1 MKKQYRASQMAKK
14 SGESQLPRVRSDDD
28 PCAPCSDGVVRPSE
42 DPAHDLGP
50 IVDSGQIPQVSASP
64 DFQGFSTQIPQVSE
78 SVAFSGSAQS
88 QIASPDIQGFL
99 IQEKVQDAEPANNFC
114 QVIQESES
122 AIFSGPT
129 KLTSESNEVM
139 VSSELTEDQKE
150 AHNVVMTII
159 YGPVDTS
166 KGNLIF
172 LNGQGGIGKTWFIDH
187 ILAEVADS
195 RGDIAV
201 HITNSGIHACL
212 FDGRHKVKHPLFS
225 GKMNIDSPTWKIN
238 KNVVPALL
246 RQTKVILWDECTKMN
261 HGCYETLDQTLRD
274 VCGKDVLF
282 AGIPVLL
289 AGHFRHPFPVNQK
302 DIPAYEIKEAVEPS
316 LWASLEPYLR
326 L

>member
-64 DFQGFSTQIPQVSE
+64 DFQGFLTQIPQVSV
-78 SVAFSGSAQS
+78 SVAFSGLAQS

-139 VSSELTEDQKE
+139 VSSELTE
-150 AHNVVMTII
+150 
-159 YGPVDTS
+159 VDTS
-166 KGNLIF
+166 MGNLIF

-201 HITNSGIHACL
+201 HVTNSGIHACL
-212 FDGRHKVKHPLFS
+212 FDGCHKVKHTLFS
-225 GKMNIDSPTWKIN
+225 GKMNIYSPTWKIN

-261 HGCYETLDQTLRD
+261 QGCYETLDQTLRD

-282 AGIPVLL
+282 AGIPVQAFFLSAWVL
-289 AGHFRHPFPVNQK
+289 TQFPFR
-302 DIPAYEIKEAVEPS
+302 A
-316 LWASLEPYLR
+316 
-326 L
+326 

>member
-1 MKKQYRASQMAKK
+1 M
-14 SGESQLPRVRSDDD
+14 
-28 PCAPCSDGVVRPSE
+28 
-42 DPAHDLGP
+42 
-50 IVDSGQIPQVSASP
+50 
-64 DFQGFSTQIPQVSE
+64 
-78 SVAFSGSAQS
+78 
-88 QIASPDIQGFL
+88 
-99 IQEKVQDAEPANNFC
+99 
-114 QVIQESES
+114 
-122 AIFSGPT
+122 
-129 KLTSESNEVM
+129 
-139 VSSELTEDQKE
+139 
-150 AHNVVMTII
+150 
-159 YGPVDTS
+159 DTS